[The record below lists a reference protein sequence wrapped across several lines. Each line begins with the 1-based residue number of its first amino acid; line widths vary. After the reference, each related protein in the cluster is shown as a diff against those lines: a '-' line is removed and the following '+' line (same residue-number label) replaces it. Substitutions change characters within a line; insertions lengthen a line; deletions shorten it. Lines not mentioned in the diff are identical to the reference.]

1 MKLIEL
7 PALPIAFLRRTGPYG
22 PENRALVE
30 RLKRLARDADL
41 LDAGSV
47 IFCAAWDDPACT
59 PPEACRYDACLVLR
73 LAARLPDT
81 RSGYLP
87 DGRYVCFTV
96 PHTPEALSEIYGTAV
111 RTVGCCR
118 LSADPSRPMLEAY
131 PLSLVQRGRCQFYV
145 PVL

>member
-30 RLKRLARDADL
+30 RLKRLARDA
-41 LDAGSV
+41 V
-47 IFCAAWDDPACT
+47 
-59 PPEACRYDACLVLR
+59 R

-81 RSGYLP
+81 CSGYLP

-111 RTVGCCR
+111 RTVGCCG